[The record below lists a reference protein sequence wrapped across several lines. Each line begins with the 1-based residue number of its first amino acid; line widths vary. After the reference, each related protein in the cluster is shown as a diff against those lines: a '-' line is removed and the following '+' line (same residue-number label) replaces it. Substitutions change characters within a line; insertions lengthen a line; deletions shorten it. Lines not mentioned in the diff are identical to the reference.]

1 MERQNSVFSGIN
13 DEVKSEQMGIGL
25 GDNQARLIEVAKI
38 VPNPMQPR
46 RVFDDEKLASL
57 ADNIRGYGLI
67 QPVVVKRRGESY
79 IIVVGERRWRAAEI
93 AGMRMIPAIIRDDD
107 DGVSVEDL
115 AVSENMQR
123 ENLNPVDEVF
133 MIDGL
138 FMRGKSVKDVMTL
151 TSRKDR
157 HIRAARRVAKF
168 FQAAMA
174 GGFVTYDS
182 LVVTCARFGLKTV
195 EQAAR
200 IYDETGDLAVAV
212 ENLEKGNASTIAE
225 AAEISAGE
233 AEERRAAMEEE
244 PPDITGG
251 DNGAGSVTQTGP
263 APTAPGE
270 ELSHPGSGD
279 GVETHAPDP
288 VVPDTDDVSGTP
300 EPQDAGPSH
309 TGFDPLDPFAAPGP
323 SSETDVSLEE
333 PGMETKEESSVA
345 EEQTDHNQESTT
357 KNTQN
362 GENSFPDPFEG
373 AESTVENTLESGS
386 FASGDGYTPDTGSE
400 PEMEEGKK
408 VSGKLLLKHFTALR
422 SQMEEISA
430 VKDASFKVRENH
442 REALAAAVKDVEF
455 LMPDLAGAISAI
467 EAHLAS
473 KVKKQV

>member
-1 MERQNSVFSGIN
+1 MERQSSVFSGIT
-13 DEVKSEQMGIGL
+13 DEAKAEQMGIGL

-57 ADNIRGYGLI
+57 ADNIQGYGLI

-93 AGMRMIPAIIRDDD
+93 AGLRMIPAIIRDDD

-138 FMRGKSVKDVMTL
+138 FLRGKSVKEVMTL
-151 TSRKDR
+151 TSRKER
-157 HIRAARRVAKF
+157 HIKAVKKVAKF

-174 GGFVTYDS
+174 GGFVTYDA
-182 LVVTCARFGLKTV
+182 LVTVCARFGIRTV

-200 IYDETGDLAVAV
+200 IYNETGDLAVAV

-233 AEERRAAMEEE
+233 AEERLAAMEEE
-244 PPDITGG
+244 SREITGG
-251 DNGAGSVTQTGP
+251 DSGAVSAARDVP
-263 APTAPGE
+263 APTPYGE
-270 ELSHPGSGD
+270 ELSHADPGD
-279 GVETHAPDP
+279 AEQVHDPDP
-288 VVPDTDDVSGTP
+288 VVPSADASCPT

-309 TGFDPLDPFAAPGP
+309 TGFDPLDPFASSGP
-323 SSETDVSLEE
+323 SPETDAPPEE
-333 PGMETKEESSVA
+333 PGMKMEQESSPG
-345 EEQTDHNQESTT
+345 EEQTDYNRERTT
-357 KNTQN
+357 KSTQN
-362 GENSFPDPFEG
+362 GENSLTDTYGG
-373 AESTVENTLESGS
+373 AESTVENTFETGG
-386 FASGDGYTPDTGSE
+386 FAPDDGYTPEAGSE
-400 PEMEEGKK
+400 PGTEEGKK

-442 REALAAAVKDVEF
+442 REALAAVVKDVEF

-467 EAHLAS
+467 ESHLAS

>member
-1 MERQNSVFSGIN
+1 
-13 DEVKSEQMGIGL
+13 
-25 GDNQARLIEVAKI
+25 
-38 VPNPMQPR
+38 
-46 RVFDDEKLASL
+46 
-57 ADNIRGYGLI
+57 
-67 QPVVVKRRGESY
+67 
-79 IIVVGERRWRAAEI
+79 
-93 AGMRMIPAIIRDDD
+93 MRMIPAIIRDDD

-233 AEERRAAMEEE
+233 AEERRAAIEEDHQE
-244 PPDITGG
+244 TNGG

-263 APTAPGE
+263 TPTAPGE

-309 TGFDPLDPFAAPGP
+309 TGFDPLDPFASSGP
-323 SSETDVSLEE
+323 SPETDAPPEE
-333 PGMETKEESSVA
+333 PGMKMEQESSPG
-345 EEQTDHNQESTT
+345 EEQTDYNRERTT
-357 KNTQN
+357 KSTQN
-362 GENSFPDPFEG
+362 GENSLTDTYGG
-373 AESTVENTLESGS
+373 AESTVENTFETGG
-386 FASGDGYTPDTGSE
+386 FAPDDGYTPEAGSE
-400 PEMEEGKK
+400 PGTEEGKK

-442 REALAAAVKDVEF
+442 REALAAVVKDVEF

-467 EAHLAS
+467 ESHLAS